1 MSPQV
6 VLELLMEAFRTGLYL
21 SLPVL
26 ATTLVVGVAIS
37 IFQSV
42 TSIQEQTMVFVP
54 KILAAMLALLV
65 CFSWMMST
73 VIDYTRDLFL
83 SIPTIVK

>member
-21 SLPVL
+21 ALPVL
-26 ATTLVVGVAIS
+26 ATTLVIGVAIS

-83 SIPTIVK
+83 SIPGIVK